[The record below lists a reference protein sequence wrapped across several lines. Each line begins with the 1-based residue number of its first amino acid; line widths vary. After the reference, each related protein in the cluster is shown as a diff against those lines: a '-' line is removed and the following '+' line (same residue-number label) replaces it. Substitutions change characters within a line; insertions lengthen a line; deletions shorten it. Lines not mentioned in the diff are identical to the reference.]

1 MDRLNCFST
10 LSISKYVY
18 PSLGIERG
26 LITSVNVNLNLLL
39 CWMNSSASR
48 PLGRTRR
55 KPSTSYFQSSTN
67 ERLTFSDNRHRK
79 SEKEEDEE
87 LLNESKDDEE
97 EPYVFEE
104 SAPCMSLSPLS
115 SKI

>member
-1 MDRLNCFST
+1 
-10 LSISKYVY
+10 
-18 PSLGIERG
+18 
-26 LITSVNVNLNLLL
+26 
-39 CWMNSSASR
+39 MNSLASR
-48 PLGRTRR
+48 PQGRIRR
-55 KPSTSYFQSSTN
+55 KPSTSYLPVPTSG
-67 ERLTFSDNRHRK
+67 LTCSDNRHRK